1 MQPSPARGPLRSSFA
16 NDPDMKE
23 LVELFVT
30 EIPQRM
36 DALSQALDGQRLDDV
51 RRMAHQLRG
60 SSGSYGFPTLGQAAG
75 RIEDAIKTLPTASPD
90 LLEVTRC
97 VDELVSMCRRLAI

>member
-1 MQPSPARGPLRSSFA
+1 MQPSPAQGPLRSSFA

-30 EIPQRM
+30 EIPQRL
-36 DALSQALDGQRLDDV
+36 DAMSKAWENQRLDDV

-60 SSGSYGFPTLGQAAG
+60 SSGSYGFPTLGHAAG
-75 RIEDAIKTLPTASPD
+75 RVEDALKTLPSASPD
-90 LLEVTRC
+90 LLEATRC
-97 VDELVSMCRRLAI
+97 VDELVSLCRRLAI